1 MDCCS
6 GLGCDDFFDEKL
18 ARKDMRRY
26 RRKGLDGTAREIVAV
41 LTSRGVEGASVL
53 EIGGGTGT
61 LQLELLRAGA
71 RHAVNLELSRG
82 YDSVARELAHEAGF
96 ADRVDRRVV
105 DIAERPDE
113 VPPADVVVLHRVVCC
128 YPWPERLVGAAA
140 AHAQRVLV
148 MSFPRR
154 NALSRLWVWGENL
167 FLRLR
172 GRDFRSFVHPPEAIR
187 DAALAAGLRGVHEHR
202 GRIWH
207 VAAFERP

>member
-18 ARKDMRRY
+18 ARKDLRRY
-26 RRKGLDGTAREIVAV
+26 RRKGLDGTAREIVGFLA
-41 LTSRGVEGASVL
+41 SRGVQGATVL

-82 YDSVARELAHEAGF
+82 YDSVARELAHEAGL

-172 GRDFRSFVHPPEAIR
+172 GRDFQSFVHPPEAIT
-187 DAALAAGLRGVHEHR
+187 DAALAAGLRGVHERR
-202 GRIWH
+202 GLIWH